1 MSELGTESQHEE
13 VWKAQEEAGMQ
24 ISLEEVC
31 TRARSLQQKSVREF
45 WTWMLTLGFMLTVF
59 GIYLFHFREPLL
71 RVSLMSGISVL
82 LYLGLRV
89 VRKRQPR
96 RLHDAAR
103 PEVCGDF
110 LRAELGRQRQEVLEI
125 RWILC
130 LLFPG
135 ALGFWW
141 GGGPVGVATWLGIDW
156 PSVLRFYESP
166 GPLTVSTILL
176 ALTWIGCGREA
187 QSLERE
193 IRAISKQLARSDRGR
208 GGSIGI
214 PA

>member
-1 MSELGTESQHEE
+1 MSERGTERQHEE
-13 VWKAQEEAGMQ
+13 VWKAQEEGKMQ
-24 ISLEEVC
+24 INLEEVC

-45 WTWMLTLGFMLTVF
+45 WTWMLTLGFLLTVL

-71 RVSLMSGISVL
+71 RVSLISAISVL

-89 VRKRQPR
+89 ARRMRSP

-103 PEVCGDF
+103 PEVCVDF
-110 LRAELGRQRQEVLEI
+110 LRAELGRQRREVLEI
-125 RWILC
+125 RWVLC

-141 GGGPVGVATWLGIDW
+141 GGGPVGVATWLGIEW

-166 GPLTVSTILL
+166 GPLAVSTILL

-193 IRAISKQLARSDRGR
+193 IRAISKQLAPPDPARS
-208 GGSIGI
+208 GSIGI
-214 PA
+214 SA